1 MRARLGE
8 RAFAATFATGTA
20 SSFAEAVAEALAAT
34 ADAAAGGADTPAT
47 DSPPG
52 VSHGRNLT
60 RREAD
65 VLRLLVAGQTDR
77 QIAETLFITRKTA
90 SDHVGHIL
98 AKLGVA
104 NRAEAAAVAVRD
116 GLA

>member
-1 MRARLGE
+1 MRERLGE
-8 RAFAATFATGTA
+8 AAVATAYATGVA
-20 SSFAEAVAEALAAT
+20 SSLADAVAEALAAPI
-34 ADAAAGGADTPAT
+34 AATNGAIMPAIG
-47 DSPPG
+47 SPPS
-52 VSHGRNLT
+52 VPPGRHLT

-98 AKLGVA
+98 AKLGVPSRSA
-104 NRAEAAAVAVRD
+104 AAAVAVRD
-116 GLA
+116 GLV